1 MKYSYSDIIGFV
13 FVVVILSFLLKKCI
27 NYGIKR
33 CFIKDYSLKKLPKSV
48 KIHIVRDKR
57 ESNYKLRYP
66 HWRVPKK
73 DGTRDKRIKNN
84 CIIWENSEL
93 HLDKYRVSTH
103 YPYDMVLLVEKLRKH
118 GTHIE
123 LSEEEVIIYNGL
135 KRKQEFDTIK
145 DSITGVI
152 EYYEDRPTD
161 FEKLCAM
168 VFEAAGYTARVT
180 PPTNDGGFDILLVN
194 GEGRGIAECK
204 CYALQNIVGRPAIQ
218 KLVGAN
224 VIAKADKM
232 FFVTTSDFS
241 IAASVYAKETGVK
254 LINGKELL
262 SMLEKYGFVGRRKY
276 LITENDCQLRI
287 CDLYQYVPNDI
298 FCLFPQ

>member
-1 MKYSYSDIIGFV
+1 MKYSYSDIMGFV

-27 NYGIKR
+27 DYGIKR

-73 DGTRDKRIKNN
+73 DGTRDKRIKKNR
-84 CIIWENSEL
+84 IIWEKSEL
-93 HLDKYRVSTH
+93 HLGKYKASTR
-103 YPYDMVLLVEKLRKH
+103 YPYDMLLLVEKLRTH

-123 LSEEEVIIYNGL
+123 LSEEEVLIYNQL
-135 KRKQEFDTIK
+135 KRKRELDTIK
-145 DSITGVI
+145 DDIVDVI
-152 EYYEDRPTD
+152 KYYEDRPTD

-180 PPTNDGGFDILLVN
+180 PPTNDGGFDILLIN

-204 CYALQNIVGRPAIQ
+204 CYDLQNIVGRPAVQ

-232 FFVTTSDFS
+232 FFITTSDFS
-241 IAASVYAKETGVK
+241 IAASVYAKETGVE

-262 SMLEKYGFVGRRKY
+262 SMLEKYGFVGRRNY
-276 LITENDCQLRI
+276 LITENDCQLRV
-287 CDLYQYVPNDI
+287 CDLYQYVPDDI